1 MKLIVTGRQMTVTEA
16 IRQDIDRRLA
26 RLSKRL
32 NDSAVSAQC
41 ALGRERGRFV
51 CDLSVHARGDHML
64 HGVGKHAVLATAVA
78 TAVEKVTQQASKLLD
93 RWKTRR
99 KNGRGGDARVPA
111 LEPMPA
117 AVPEPGAQRVI
128 RARTEPVRPMSIDD
142 AVLELSSG
150 DRAFFV
156 FRHDAS
162 NAVAVLYRR
171 PDGHFGLIEPEA

>member
-16 IRQDIDRRLA
+16 IRQDIERRLA
-26 RLSKRL
+26 RLSRLL

-41 ALGRERGRFV
+41 AVGRERGRFV
-51 CDLSVHARGDHML
+51 CDLTVHARGDHML
-64 HGVGKHAVLATAVA
+64 HGVGKHAVLATAVG
-78 TAVEKVTQQASKLLD
+78 TAVEKVTQHASKLSD

-99 KNGRGGDARVPA
+99 KTGADSRVPA
-111 LEPMPA
+111 AEPVPA
-117 AVPEPGAQRVI
+117 PAPEAGSQRVI
-128 RARTEPVRPMSIDD
+128 RARSMPVRPMSIDD

-150 DRAFFV
+150 DRPFFV
-156 FRHDAS
+156 FRHDVS

>member
-1 MKLIVTGRQMTVTEA
+1 MKLIVTGRQMTVTDA
-16 IRQDIDRRLA
+16 IRQDIERRLA
-26 RLSKRL
+26 RLSRLL

-41 ALGRERGRFV
+41 VVGRERGRFV
-51 CDLSVHARGDHML
+51 CDLTVHARGDHML
-64 HGVGKHAVLATAVA
+64 HGLGKHAVLATAMG
-78 TAVEKVTQQASKLLD
+78 TAIEKVTQQASKLTD

-99 KNGRGGDARVPA
+99 KNGRAGEARVPA
-111 LEPMPA
+111 MEPIPA
-117 AVPEPGAQRVI
+117 AAPEAGSQRVI
-128 RARTEPVRPMSIDD
+128 RARSMPVRPMSIDD

-156 FRHDAS
+156 FRHSVS